1 MNEKSKALGGAMK
14 SHSVQHQSAT
24 KDESQNREGPKI
36 RVQSP
41 SKRTISVEDF
51 GASSILRH
59 PKQRKIPLLGTPNAL
74 YNNFLY
80 IQYVCHKYGSASTQ
94 MKDRCLF
101 LATQRIASF
110 VSVKSSMRFRK
121 ERWSES
127 AHSQYPPKESKQ
139 VWWGLLFAR
148 LFLVR
153 TPQSFR
159 VLIGFPFGV
168 WMATE
173 LCFAGNL
180 ASFCG

>member
-1 MNEKSKALGGAMK
+1 MCKVPLNELFLLRILE
-14 SHSVQHQSAT
+14 HPQFWDT
-24 KDESQNREGPKI
+24 QNKGKFPYLVPQMLYI
-36 RVQSP
+36 
-41 SKRTISVEDF
+41 TIF
-51 GASSILRH
+51 
-59 PKQRKIPLLGTPNAL
+59 
-74 YNNFLY
+74 Y
-80 IQYVCHKYGSASTQ
+80 IQYVCYKYGSASTQ